1 MINAYGAIKEDDGT
15 LAYKKLSD
23 AERYRE
29 PSQELKAEIVY
40 LRGICLE
47 KEEKYDEALGQY
59 TYLIENHPESEY
71 SYRVKSKLLIL
82 KKYQDQNLSNQNNKT
97 NI

>member
-1 MINAYGAIKEDDGT
+1 
-15 LAYKKLSD
+15 
-23 AERYRE
+23 
-29 PSQELKAEIVY
+29 
-40 LRGICLE
+40 LE

-71 SYRVKSKLLIL
+71 SYRVKRKLLIL